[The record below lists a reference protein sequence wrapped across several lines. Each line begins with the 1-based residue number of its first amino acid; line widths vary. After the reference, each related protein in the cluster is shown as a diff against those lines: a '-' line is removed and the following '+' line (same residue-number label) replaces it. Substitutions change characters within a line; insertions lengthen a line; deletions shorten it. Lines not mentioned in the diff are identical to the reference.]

1 MKIIK
6 GIQKTPEKVVVYG
19 PEGIGKSTFLSCF
32 PEPLFIDTEGSTKH
46 MNVSRLPNPQSWME
60 LLEEIMDYED
70 SLGVDMGL
78 SDLEEWDSLSTL
90 ALAAKVKELYGE
102 NLTNDEI
109 QNFKTVK
116 DICDYLK

>member
-1 MKIIK
+1 MQIKIDQVK
-6 GIQKTPEKVVVYG
+6 EDNT
-19 PEGIGKSTFLSCF
+19 
-32 PEPLFIDTEGSTKH
+32 
-46 MNVSRLPNPQSWME
+46 VSLE
-60 LLEEIMDYED
+60 DKLDLLEEIMDYED

>member
-1 MKIIK
+1 MSLE
-6 GIQKTPEKVVVYG
+6 EK
-19 PEGIGKSTFLSCF
+19 L
-32 PEPLFIDTEGSTKH
+32 
-46 MNVSRLPNPQSWME
+46 E

>member
-1 MKIIK
+1 MYSVVMQIKIDQVK
-6 GIQKTPEKVVVYG
+6 EDNTVSLEEK
-19 PEGIGKSTFLSCF
+19 L
-32 PEPLFIDTEGSTKH
+32 
-46 MNVSRLPNPQSWME
+46 E

-70 SLGVDMGL
+70 SLGVDMVL

-116 DICDYLK
+116 DICDYFK

>member
-1 MKIIK
+1 MSLE
-6 GIQKTPEKVVVYG
+6 EK
-19 PEGIGKSTFLSCF
+19 L
-32 PEPLFIDTEGSTKH
+32 
-46 MNVSRLPNPQSWME
+46 E

-70 SLGVDMGL
+70 SLEVDMVL

>member
-1 MKIIK
+1 MQIKIDRVK
-6 GIQKTPEKVVVYG
+6 EDNTVSLEEK
-19 PEGIGKSTFLSCF
+19 L
-32 PEPLFIDTEGSTKH
+32 
-46 MNVSRLPNPQSWME
+46 E

-70 SLGVDMGL
+70 SLGVDMVL

-116 DICDYLK
+116 DICDNLK

>member
-1 MKIIK
+1 MSLE
-6 GIQKTPEKVVVYG
+6 EK
-19 PEGIGKSTFLSCF
+19 L
-32 PEPLFIDTEGSTKH
+32 
-46 MNVSRLPNPQSWME
+46 E

-70 SLGVDMGL
+70 SLGVDMVL

-90 ALAAKVKELYGE
+90 ALAAKVKELYEE

>member
-1 MKIIK
+1 MSLE
-6 GIQKTPEKVVVYG
+6 EK
-19 PEGIGKSTFLSCF
+19 L
-32 PEPLFIDTEGSTKH
+32 
-46 MNVSRLPNPQSWME
+46 E

-70 SLGVDMGL
+70 SLGVDMVL

-90 ALAAKVKELYGE
+90 ALAATVKELYGE

>member
-1 MKIIK
+1 MSLE
-6 GIQKTPEKVVVYG
+6 EK
-19 PEGIGKSTFLSCF
+19 L
-32 PEPLFIDTEGSTKH
+32 
-46 MNVSRLPNPQSWME
+46 E

-70 SLGVDMGL
+70 SLGVDMVL

-90 ALAAKVKELYGE
+90 ALTAKVKELYGE

>member
-1 MKIIK
+1 MCSVVTQIKIDQVK
-6 GIQKTPEKVVVYG
+6 EDNTVSLEEK
-19 PEGIGKSTFLSCF
+19 L
-32 PEPLFIDTEGSTKH
+32 
-46 MNVSRLPNPQSWME
+46 E

-70 SLGVDMGL
+70 SLGVDMVL

>member
-1 MKIIK
+1 MYSVVTQIKIDQVK
-6 GIQKTPEKVVVYG
+6 EDNTVSLEEK
-19 PEGIGKSTFLSCF
+19 L
-32 PEPLFIDTEGSTKH
+32 
-46 MNVSRLPNPQSWME
+46 E

-70 SLGVDMGL
+70 SLEVDMVL

-90 ALAAKVKELYGE
+90 ALAAKVRELYGE

-109 QNFKTVK
+109 RNFKTVK

>member
-1 MKIIK
+1 MSLE
-6 GIQKTPEKVVVYG
+6 EK
-19 PEGIGKSTFLSCF
+19 L
-32 PEPLFIDTEGSTKH
+32 
-46 MNVSRLPNPQSWME
+46 E

-70 SLGVDMGL
+70 SLGVDMVL

-109 QNFKTVK
+109 HNFKTVK

>member
-1 MKIIK
+1 MSLE
-6 GIQKTPEKVVVYG
+6 EK
-19 PEGIGKSTFLSCF
+19 L
-32 PEPLFIDTEGSTKH
+32 
-46 MNVSRLPNPQSWME
+46 E

-70 SLGVDMGL
+70 SLGVGMVL

-90 ALAAKVKELYGE
+90 ALAAKVRELYGE

>member
-1 MKIIK
+1 MCSVVTQIKIDQVK
-6 GIQKTPEKVVVYG
+6 EDNTVSLEEK
-19 PEGIGKSTFLSCF
+19 L
-32 PEPLFIDTEGSTKH
+32 
-46 MNVSRLPNPQSWME
+46 E

-70 SLGVDMGL
+70 SLGIDMVL

-90 ALAAKVKELYGE
+90 ALAAKVRELYGE

>member
-1 MKIIK
+1 MSLE
-6 GIQKTPEKVVVYG
+6 EK
-19 PEGIGKSTFLSCF
+19 L
-32 PEPLFIDTEGSTKH
+32 
-46 MNVSRLPNPQSWME
+46 E

-70 SLGVDMGL
+70 SLKVDMVL

>member
-1 MKIIK
+1 MSLE
-6 GIQKTPEKVVVYG
+6 EK
-19 PEGIGKSTFLSCF
+19 L
-32 PEPLFIDTEGSTKH
+32 
-46 MNVSRLPNPQSWME
+46 E
-60 LLEEIMDYED
+60 LLEEIKDYED
-70 SLGVDMGL
+70 SLGVDMVL

>member
-1 MKIIK
+1 MSLE
-6 GIQKTPEKVVVYG
+6 EK
-19 PEGIGKSTFLSCF
+19 L
-32 PEPLFIDTEGSTKH
+32 D
-46 MNVSRLPNPQSWME
+46 

-70 SLGVDMGL
+70 SLGVDMVL

>member
-1 MKIIK
+1 MYSVVMQIKIDRVK
-6 GIQKTPEKVVVYG
+6 EDNTVSLEEK
-19 PEGIGKSTFLSCF
+19 L
-32 PEPLFIDTEGSTKH
+32 
-46 MNVSRLPNPQSWME
+46 E
-60 LLEEIMDYED
+60 LLEEFMDYED
-70 SLGVDMGL
+70 SLGVDMVL

>member
-1 MKIIK
+1 MSLE
-6 GIQKTPEKVVVYG
+6 EK
-19 PEGIGKSTFLSCF
+19 L
-32 PEPLFIDTEGSTKH
+32 
-46 MNVSRLPNPQSWME
+46 E

-70 SLGVDMGL
+70 SLGVDMVL

-90 ALAAKVKELYGE
+90 ALAAKVLELYGE

>member
-1 MKIIK
+1 MQIKIDRVK
-6 GIQKTPEKVVVYG
+6 EDNTVSLEEK
-19 PEGIGKSTFLSCF
+19 L
-32 PEPLFIDTEGSTKH
+32 
-46 MNVSRLPNPQSWME
+46 E

-70 SLGVDMGL
+70 SLGVDMVL

-102 NLTNDEI
+102 ILTNDEI

>member
-1 MKIIK
+1 MCSVVTQIKIDQVK
-6 GIQKTPEKVVVYG
+6 EDTVSLEEK
-19 PEGIGKSTFLSCF
+19 L
-32 PEPLFIDTEGSTKH
+32 
-46 MNVSRLPNPQSWME
+46 E

-70 SLGVDMGL
+70 SLGVDMVL

>member
-1 MKIIK
+1 MCIRDRIKIDQVK
-6 GIQKTPEKVVVYG
+6 EDNTVSLEEK
-19 PEGIGKSTFLSCF
+19 L
-32 PEPLFIDTEGSTKH
+32 
-46 MNVSRLPNPQSWME
+46 E

-70 SLGVDMGL
+70 SLGVDMVL
-78 SDLEEWDSLSTL
+78 YDLEEWDSLSTL

-109 QNFKTVK
+109 KNFKTVK

>member
-1 MKIIK
+1 MSLE
-6 GIQKTPEKVVVYG
+6 EK
-19 PEGIGKSTFLSCF
+19 L
-32 PEPLFIDTEGSTKH
+32 
-46 MNVSRLPNPQSWME
+46 E

-70 SLGVDMGL
+70 SLGVDMVL

-102 NLTNDEI
+102 NLTNVEI

>member
-1 MKIIK
+1 MSLE
-6 GIQKTPEKVVVYG
+6 EK
-19 PEGIGKSTFLSCF
+19 L
-32 PEPLFIDTEGSTKH
+32 
-46 MNVSRLPNPQSWME
+46 E

-70 SLGVDMGL
+70 SLGVDMVL

-90 ALAAKVKELYGE
+90 ALVAKVKELYGE

-109 QNFKTVK
+109 QNFITVK

>member
-1 MKIIK
+1 MCSVVTQIKIDQVK
-6 GIQKTPEKVVVYG
+6 EDNTVSLEEK
-19 PEGIGKSTFLSCF
+19 L
-32 PEPLFIDTEGSTKH
+32 
-46 MNVSRLPNPQSWME
+46 E

-70 SLGVDMGL
+70 SLEVDMVL
-78 SDLEEWDSLSTL
+78 SNLEEWDSLSTL

>member
-1 MKIIK
+1 MYSVVTQIKIDQVK
-6 GIQKTPEKVVVYG
+6 EDNTVSLEEK
-19 PEGIGKSTFLSCF
+19 L
-32 PEPLFIDTEGSTKH
+32 
-46 MNVSRLPNPQSWME
+46 E

-70 SLGVDMGL
+70 SLEVDMVL

-90 ALAAKVKELYGE
+90 ALAAKVRELYGE

>member
-1 MKIIK
+1 MSLE
-6 GIQKTPEKVVVYG
+6 EK
-19 PEGIGKSTFLSCF
+19 L
-32 PEPLFIDTEGSTKH
+32 
-46 MNVSRLPNPQSWME
+46 E

-70 SLGVDMGL
+70 SLGVDMVR

>member
-1 MKIIK
+1 MSLE
-6 GIQKTPEKVVVYG
+6 EK
-19 PEGIGKSTFLSCF
+19 L
-32 PEPLFIDTEGSTKH
+32 
-46 MNVSRLPNPQSWME
+46 E

-70 SLGVDMGL
+70 SLGVDMVL

-116 DICDYLK
+116 DICDYL

>member
-1 MKIIK
+1 MSLE
-6 GIQKTPEKVVVYG
+6 EK
-19 PEGIGKSTFLSCF
+19 L
-32 PEPLFIDTEGSTKH
+32 
-46 MNVSRLPNPQSWME
+46 E

-70 SLGVDMGL
+70 SLGVDMVL

-102 NLTNDEI
+102 NLTNDEL

>member
-1 MKIIK
+1 MSIE
-6 GIQKTPEKVVVYG
+6 EK
-19 PEGIGKSTFLSCF
+19 L
-32 PEPLFIDTEGSTKH
+32 
-46 MNVSRLPNPQSWME
+46 E

-70 SLGVDMGL
+70 SLGVDMVL

>member
-1 MKIIK
+1 MSLE
-6 GIQKTPEKVVVYG
+6 EK
-19 PEGIGKSTFLSCF
+19 L
-32 PEPLFIDTEGSTKH
+32 
-46 MNVSRLPNPQSWME
+46 E

-70 SLGVDMGL
+70 SLEVDMVL

-90 ALAAKVKELYGE
+90 ALAAKVRELYGE

-109 QNFKTVK
+109 RNFKTVK

>member
-1 MKIIK
+1 MSLE
-6 GIQKTPEKVVVYG
+6 EK
-19 PEGIGKSTFLSCF
+19 L
-32 PEPLFIDTEGSTKH
+32 
-46 MNVSRLPNPQSWME
+46 E

-70 SLGVDMGL
+70 SLEVDMVL

-90 ALAAKVKELYGE
+90 ALAAKVRELYGE

>member
-1 MKIIK
+1 MSLE
-6 GIQKTPEKVVVYG
+6 EK
-19 PEGIGKSTFLSCF
+19 L
-32 PEPLFIDTEGSTKH
+32 
-46 MNVSRLPNPQSWME
+46 E

-70 SLGVDMGL
+70 SLGVDMVL

-90 ALAAKVKELYGE
+90 ALAAKVKKLYGE

>member
-1 MKIIK
+1 MSL
-6 GIQKTPEKVVVYG
+6 EK
-19 PEGIGKSTFLSCF
+19 L
-32 PEPLFIDTEGSTKH
+32 
-46 MNVSRLPNPQSWME
+46 E

-70 SLGVDMGL
+70 SLGVDMVL

>member
-1 MKIIK
+1 MSLE
-6 GIQKTPEKVVVYG
+6 EK
-19 PEGIGKSTFLSCF
+19 L
-32 PEPLFIDTEGSTKH
+32 
-46 MNVSRLPNPQSWME
+46 E

-70 SLGVDMGL
+70 SLEVDMVL
-78 SDLEEWDSLSTL
+78 SDFEEWDSLSTL
-90 ALAAKVKELYGE
+90 ALAAKVRELYGE